1 MARAEHIHPPTPP
14 DPRASFYGWKIVA
27 VAFIVDFV
35 AVGFFF
41 YSYGVF
47 LKPIA
52 AELAGSRFGAS
63 LGISVTTAVG
73 AIAAPFVGR
82 ALDRMSIKRIMI
94 AGTISIGIGFF
105 LMSRINEI
113 WQFYLTM
120 GTFLG
125 FGMSMMAGLAS
136 GKLVTNWFDAKR
148 GTAFGIA
155 TVGVSLSGFVM
166 PAIATWLIA
175 EVGWRG
181 GYQVYALS
189 SVAIVVPLVAIFIVN
204 RPEDLG
210 LRPDGGAQPEASK
223 APDCAA
229 EAHWRTSDVLRERN
243 FWAIAIPFG
252 LALSS
257 LSAVLIHMVPYAD
270 DLGIS
275 GYRAAAI
282 YSFAAGAGALGKIFF
297 GRLMDLI
304 EARLAIL
311 ASFGGQL
318 LGLVLLMQGRE
329 FGFLLAAGILFGFS
343 MGGVI
348 PLQGAVTGE
357 AFGRLSF
364 GKVTGLL
371 RPVQLPISI
380 IGVPV
385 AGWIFDSTGSYALAF
400 QLFIGFYVAASLL
413 IGALRLKPTDSQRG

>member
-1 MARAEHIHPPTPP
+1 MARAEHIHPPAPP

-223 APDCAA
+223 AADCAA
-229 EAHWRTSDVLRERN
+229 EAHWRT
-243 FWAIAIPFG
+243 
-252 LALSS
+252 
-257 LSAVLIHMVPYAD
+257 
-270 DLGIS
+270 
-275 GYRAAAI
+275 
-282 YSFAAGAGALGKIFF
+282 
-297 GRLMDLI
+297 
-304 EARLAIL
+304 
-311 ASFGGQL
+311 
-318 LGLVLLMQGRE
+318 
-329 FGFLLAAGILFGFS
+329 
-343 MGGVI
+343 
-348 PLQGAVTGE
+348 
-357 AFGRLSF
+357 
-364 GKVTGLL
+364 
-371 RPVQLPISI
+371 
-380 IGVPV
+380 
-385 AGWIFDSTGSYALAF
+385 
-400 QLFIGFYVAASLL
+400 
-413 IGALRLKPTDSQRG
+413 

>member
-1 MARAEHIHPPTPP
+1 MARSEHLRPPTPP
-14 DPRASFYGWKIVA
+14 DSSATFYGWKIVA
-27 VAFIVDFV
+27 VAFVVDFI

-63 LGISVTTAVG
+63 MGISVATAVG
-73 AIAAPFVGR
+73 AIAAPFIGR

-94 AGTISIGIGFF
+94 AGVI
-105 LMSRINEI
+105 SRITEI
-113 WQFYLTM
+113 WHFYLTM

-166 PAIATWLIA
+166 PTVAAWLIA
-175 EVGWRG
+175 ELGWRG

-189 SVAIVVPLVAIFIVN
+189 SLVIAVPLVAFFIVN

-210 LRPDGGAQPEASK
+210 LRPDGGAQPEASE
-223 APDCAA
+223 APESAG
-229 EAHWRTSDVLRERN
+229 ESHWRTADILRERN

-257 LSAVLIHMVPYAD
+257 LSAVLIHLVPYAD
-270 DLGIS
+270 DLGIPLK
-275 GYRAAAI
+275 RAALIA
-282 YSFAAGAGALGKIFF
+282 SFAGGAGALGKIFF
-297 GRLMDLI
+297 GRLMDFI
-304 EARLAIL
+304 EARLVIL
-311 ASFGGQL
+311 ASLGGQL

-329 FGFLLAAGILFGFS
+329 FGLLLAAGILFGFS
-343 MGGVI
+343 MGGII
-348 PLQGAVTGE
+348 PLQGAVTGD

-380 IGVPV
+380 IGVPL
-385 AGWIFDSTGSYALAF
+385 AGWIYDSTGSYALAF
-400 QLFIGFYVAASLL
+400 QIFIGFYLAASLL
-413 IGALRLKPTDSQRG
+413 IGALRLGSTNSQRG